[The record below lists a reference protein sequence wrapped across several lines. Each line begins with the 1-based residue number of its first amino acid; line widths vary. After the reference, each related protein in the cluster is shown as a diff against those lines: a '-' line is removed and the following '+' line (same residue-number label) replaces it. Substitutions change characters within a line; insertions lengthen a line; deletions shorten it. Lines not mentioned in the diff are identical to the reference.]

1 MPGVDKPDINHCG
14 PTHHFACTCREAM
27 FKELDRLYRQIMN
40 REPHSEHIV
49 VFNRIVELR
58 EALGLTK

>member
-1 MPGVDKPDINHCG
+1 MNC
-14 PTHHFACTCREAM
+14 TSHHYACDCREAM

-49 VFNRIVELR
+49 VFHRIVELR